1 MGQPCQCGQGMVN
14 LGTGGRCPKYTG
26 YPVRYIFAPMKKSNG
41 DDTFASK
48 TTASSPTFLDD
59 TLYAVPADRWQITP
73 AIETAAGTSPE
84 KQFEVINNNS
94 YAADITPEMIEFQAV
109 GVPDGWQAKIESLAC
124 QTGLGIFYVDNNGAL
139 VGRESDGKI
148 YPFRVRSQT
157 IDATTPGKN
166 DPAAARGKTT
176 VKLYLEKTEWTGLR
190 GFIDGSSFDE
200 NPLYW
205 QCMSTLILSLT
216 NPTVDGVTATV
227 TTEYGE
233 AGNKDK
239 FVGLLTAN
247 FQVFNVTDSLPVAS
261 TASEVSPG
269 VYQIAFTVAQT
280 AADSVTVSLDKDAY
294 EAVPKTAVL
303 V

>member
-1 MGQPCQCGQGMVN
+1 
-14 LGTGGRCPKYTG
+14 
-26 YPVRYIFAPMKKSNG
+26 
-41 DDTFASK
+41 
-48 TTASSPTFLDD
+48 
-59 TLYAVPADRWQITP
+59 
-73 AIETAAGTSPE
+73 
-84 KQFEVINNNS
+84 
-94 YAADITPEMIEFQAV
+94 
-109 GVPDGWQAKIESLAC
+109 
-124 QTGLGIFYVDNNGAL
+124 
-139 VGRESDGKI
+139 
-148 YPFRVRSQT
+148 
-157 IDATTPGKN
+157 
-166 DPAAARGKTT
+166 
-176 VKLYLEKTEWTGLR
+176 
-190 GFIDGSSFDE
+190 
-200 NPLYW
+200 
-205 QCMSTLILSLT
+205 MSTLILSLT